1 MYYFSTLIG
10 ETPVAVLASQFSQAR
25 EVQPVKRK
33 RGRPEGSKN
42 KPKPETTRPS
52 CPTLPKARG
61 RGRGRGRGNSS
72 QNVADM
78 ESSRSVLLIFWLL
91 DYSLINHYQG
101 WWQQCPQ
108 SSWERKRA
116 QSRKE
121 IWHLS
126 WTGPGPR
133 ARERKQFS
141 ECNRWQPL
149 RHFPGWGSFTNPGSP
164 CFDMHI
170 RQLLTSDCPG
180 ISLWQRSV
188 GAVQRSWQEE
198 TWATK
203 AQRWYQYLNIL
214 YFKAFWQNI

>member
-91 DYSLINHYQG
+91 DYYNHYQG

-126 WTGPGPR
+126 WTRPGPR

-149 RHFPGWGSFTNPGSP
+149 RHFPGWGSFTDPGSP

-198 TWATK
+198 TWGSTMIPVSK
-203 AQRWYQYLNIL
+203 HFI
-214 YFKAFWQNI
+214 F